1 MKVAAFLPVKGK
13 SDRIENKNIKLLDG
27 KPLFLHT
34 LEKLIKCDFIDEVY
48 LDSESDEIF
57 ELASEV
63 NCRSFKREEKYASNK
78 TDGNLLFMN
87 EAKHIAGD
95 IYIQVLCTSP
105 FIEIETIRKGVELL
119 KVDHSY
125 DSVVLIRREKFY
137 TWDSQTLRPHYDINH
152 IPNSYTLDDTIV
164 ETMGLYI
171 IRKEAAFAT
180 GRRIG
185 NHPYLLEAKP
195 IEAVDVNYPEDFAL
209 AELIAAGKREK
220 ERKLLANLS
229 QKLTSSMISDVLD
242 EMDIHDK
249 VLLGLTSNFPN
260 KKLFGRAKTLR
271 LKERTANDITS
282 IYDALNSYMTIIP
295 GDIIVVENELPQFA
309 YFGELNASL
318 AMRSGAIGAIIGG
331 KTRDSK
337 EVKKFDFPVFSRG
350 YSCQDIKNKGTVDY
364 INKKIKLNG
373 VEIGYEDLVFAD
385 NDGIVVIP
393 KVYEEKVLEK
403 CFQVSKK
410 ENNILI
416 DIAAGIDIAE
426 IRKMYGDF

>member
-13 SDRIENKNIKLLDG
+13 SDRIENKNTKLLDG

-34 LEKLIKCDFIDEVY
+34 LEKLMKCDFIDEVY

-57 ELASEV
+57 ALASEV
-63 NCRSFKREEKYASNK
+63 DCRSFKREEKYASNK
-78 TDGNLLFMN
+78 TDGNILFMN
-87 EAKHIAGD
+87 EAKHIEGD
-95 IYIQVLCTSP
+95 IYIQILCTSP

-119 KVDHSY
+119 KTDHSY
-125 DSVVLIRREKFY
+125 DSAVLTRREKFY
-137 TWDSQTLRPHYDINH
+137 TWDNRTLHPHYDIDH
-152 IPNSYTLDDTIV
+152 IPNSYTLDDTIL

-171 IRKEAAFAT
+171 IRKEAAFET

-185 NHPYLLEAKP
+185 NKPCLLEAKP

-209 AELIAAGKREK
+209 ADLIAAGKREK
-220 ERKLLANLS
+220 ERKLLVNLS
-229 QKLTSSMISDVLD
+229 QQLTSSMISDVLD
-242 EMDIHDK
+242 EMGIHNK

-260 KKLFGRAKTLR
+260 KKLFGRAKTMR
-271 LKERTANDITS
+271 LKERTANDSTS

-331 KTRDSK
+331 KTRDSN
-337 EVKKFDFPVFSRG
+337 EVKKFDFPVFSWG
-350 YSCQDIKNKGTVDY
+350 HSCQDIKNKGTVDY
-364 INKKIKLNG
+364 INKKIKING

-385 NDGIVVIP
+385 NDGIVAIP
-393 KVYEEKVLEK
+393 KVYEDKVLEK
-403 CFQVSKK
+403 CFRVSKK
-410 ENNILI
+410 ESNILI

-426 IRKMYGDF
+426 IRKLYGDF

>member
-1 MKVAAFLPVKGK
+1 MKVVAFLPVKGK
-13 SDRIENKNIKLLDG
+13 SNRIENKNIKLLDG

-78 TDGNLLFMN
+78 TDGNVLFMN
-87 EAKHIAGD
+87 EVKHTPGD
-95 IYIQVLCTSP
+95 IYIQILCTSP
-105 FIEIETIRKGVELL
+105 FIEIKTIRKGVELL
-119 KVDHSY
+119 KTDHSY

-137 TWDSQTLRPHYDINH
+137 TWDSQTLHPHYDMEH

-180 GRRIG
+180 ERRIG
-185 NHPYLLEAKP
+185 DHPYLLEAKP

-242 EMDIHDK
+242 EMGIHDK
-249 VLLGLTSNFPN
+249 VLLGLTSNFLN

-271 LKERTANDITS
+271 LKERTANDSTT

-295 GDIIVVENELPQFA
+295 GDIIAVENELPQFA

-331 KTRDSK
+331 KTRDST

-350 YSCQDIKNKGTVDY
+350 YSCQDIKDKGTLDY
-364 INKKIKLNG
+364 INKKIKING
-373 VEIGYEDLVFAD
+373 VEIGYEDLIFAD

-416 DIAAGIDIAE
+416 DIAAGLDINE